1 MPADH
6 PSTNGPSPAP
16 KVPGLLL
23 NKTQLARALGKDR
36 KFVTAMCRWGETPF
50 QLALGGCTTLDD
62 ALTWLRA
69 TPKFPGIRRPPTPFN
84 HRKTR
89 PRVKQAAS
97 L

>member
-1 MPADH
+1 
-6 PSTNGPSPAP
+6 
-16 KVPGLLL
+16 
-23 NKTQLARALGKDR
+23 
-36 KFVTAMCRWGETPF
+36 
-50 QLALGGCTTLDD
+50 LALGGCTTLDD

-69 TPKFPGIRRPPTPFN
+69 NPKFPGIRRPPTPFN